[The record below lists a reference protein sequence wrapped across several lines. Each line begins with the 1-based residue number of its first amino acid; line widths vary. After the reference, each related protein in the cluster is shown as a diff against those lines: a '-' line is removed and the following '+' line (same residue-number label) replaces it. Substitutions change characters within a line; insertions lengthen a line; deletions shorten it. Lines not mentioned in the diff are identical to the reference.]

1 MTFVILKLW
10 NNFAPEVRQ
19 KMFDD
24 AAESLLVKHV
34 ADPDEIAEAYMF
46 VMKCVNVFQARKY
59 RRLTFRIGAN
69 TSLAKGSKSMG
80 APSICETGPTSISTD
95 TRKIVNES
103 V

>member
-1 MTFVILKLW
+1 MTFVISKLW

-46 VMKCVNVFQARKY
+46 VMK
-59 RRLTFRIGAN
+59 
-69 TSLAKGSKSMG
+69 
-80 APSICETGPTSISTD
+80 
-95 TRKIVNES
+95 
-103 V
+103 